1 MYKFTVSPYFVILDS
16 VFYFKK
22 CTTSFLVETVIFCKH
37 IANRKI
43 FFQHCSPPPQVPTN
57 PFAGKCVLMF
67 YIIYVNGVP
76 VLGVEQCWKAKNVA
90 PKPEPNNAKW
100 HNYPIWKQIDRK

>member
-16 VFYFKK
+16 VFYLKK
-22 CTTSFLVETVIFCKH
+22 NVLLYFLVEKVIFCNKH

-43 FFQHCSPPPQVPTN
+43 FFQHCSPQVPTN

-67 YIIYVNGVP
+67 YIIYVNGVL
-76 VLGVEQCWKAKNVA
+76 VLGVEQYLRAKNI
-90 PKPEPNNAKW
+90 NMHQLC
-100 HNYPIWKQIDRK
+100 HNKLEMGWFLANFYF

>member
-22 CTTSFLVETVIFCKH
+22 NVLLYFLVEIVIFCNKH

-43 FFQHCSPPPQVPTN
+43 FFSTLSPPPQVPTN

-67 YIIYVNGVP
+67 YILYVNGVL
-76 VLGVEQCWKAKNVA
+76 VLGWNST
-90 PKPEPNNAKW
+90 
-100 HNYPIWKQIDRK
+100 

>member
-16 VFYFKK
+16 VFYFKNVLL
-22 CTTSFLVETVIFCKH
+22 CFLVEIVIFCNKH

-43 FFQHCSPPPQVPTN
+43 FFQHCPPPQVPTN

-67 YIIYVNGVP
+67 YIMYVNGVLL
-76 VLGVEQCWKAKNVA
+76 LGV
-90 PKPEPNNAKW
+90 
-100 HNYPIWKQIDRK
+100 

>member
-1 MYKFTVSPYFVILDS
+1 MYKLTVSPYFVILDS
-16 VFYFKK
+16 VFYFKT
-22 CTTSFLVETVIFCKH
+22 CTTLFLVETVIFCNKH
-37 IANRKI
+37 IANRI
-43 FFQHCSPPPQVPTN
+43 FFFNIVPPQVPTN

-67 YIIYVNGVP
+67 YIIYVNGVL
-76 VLGVEQCWKAKNVA
+76 VLGVEQYLKAKNIA